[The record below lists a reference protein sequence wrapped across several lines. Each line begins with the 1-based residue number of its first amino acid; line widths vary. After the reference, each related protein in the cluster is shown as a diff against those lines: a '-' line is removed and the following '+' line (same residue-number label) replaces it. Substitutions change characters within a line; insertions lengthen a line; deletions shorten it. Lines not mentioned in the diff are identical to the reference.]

1 MRWKTIFYRILG
13 DSSVFQRAIDQA
25 NEATKHLEAT
35 ERSLTRTENATEKYE
50 REIKQLNNLLDKGA
64 ISHQKE
70 HRNHE
75 CHYKN
80 YRYKW

>member
-1 MRWKTIFYRILG
+1 MIFYG

-64 ISHQKE
+64 ISQKTFTRAVE
-70 HRNHE
+70 GPR
-75 CHYKN
+75 
-80 YRYKW
+80 RS